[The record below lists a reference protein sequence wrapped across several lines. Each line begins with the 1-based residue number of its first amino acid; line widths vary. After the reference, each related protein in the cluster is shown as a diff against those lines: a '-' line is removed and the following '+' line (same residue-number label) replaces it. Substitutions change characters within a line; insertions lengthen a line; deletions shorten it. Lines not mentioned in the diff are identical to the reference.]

1 MPGAWAMGWGRAM
14 ERRRVGQ
21 RWSDGAHYIIIDCCK
36 KSLRCVCHGVIFF
49 RKNLERKNTQTAR
62 NSARIKRGGN
72 MVYCSECFDEIEVSD
87 ESQHVAIVCDSCQQQ
102 IDNALHRCWMLQ
114 RDRLLR
120 MSQESSERQ
129 ASIYGYDF

>member
-1 MPGAWAMGWGRAM
+1 
-14 ERRRVGQ
+14 
-21 RWSDGAHYIIIDCCK
+21 
-36 KSLRCVCHGVIFF
+36 
-49 RKNLERKNTQTAR
+49 
-62 NSARIKRGGN
+62 